1 MYLYILFKVWS
12 NVSNEAQDLI
22 SKLLELNVEK
32 RLSAKEV
39 LKHPW
44 LIEKVKETSG
54 SVYTERKRLM
64 SGWIKRCE
72 YARLCSCN
80 LL

>member
-1 MYLYILFKVWS
+1 MYLYNIIFKVWS
-12 NVSNEAQDLI
+12 NISSEAQDLI

-44 LIEKVKETSG
+44 LIEKVKQISRK
-54 SVYTERKRLM
+54 VYVERKRFM
-64 SGWIKRCE
+64 SGWINRCE
-72 YARLCSCN
+72 HAYRQC
-80 LL
+80 